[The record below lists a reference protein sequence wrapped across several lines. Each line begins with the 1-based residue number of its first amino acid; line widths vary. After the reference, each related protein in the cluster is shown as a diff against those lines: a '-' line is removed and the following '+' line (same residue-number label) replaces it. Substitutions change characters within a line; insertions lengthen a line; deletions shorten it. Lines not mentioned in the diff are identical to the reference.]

1 MDQQV
6 SASKLQLLCKI
17 ETIVSPSGLVK
28 VNTYE
33 QVFMEGPNACVVCAV
48 CYKGQT

>member
-6 SASKLQLLCKI
+6 SASKLQLLRKI
-17 ETIVSPSGLVK
+17 ETIASPLGLVK

-33 QVFMEGPNACVVCAV
+33 QMFMERPNACVACNV